1 MLWGMG
7 RDGFAKAGEE
17 LRPSAVPVEGEARS
31 ELWADP
37 SALSKWRKHTKLYLK
52 YSSYPLLED

>member
-52 YSSYPLLED
+52 YSS